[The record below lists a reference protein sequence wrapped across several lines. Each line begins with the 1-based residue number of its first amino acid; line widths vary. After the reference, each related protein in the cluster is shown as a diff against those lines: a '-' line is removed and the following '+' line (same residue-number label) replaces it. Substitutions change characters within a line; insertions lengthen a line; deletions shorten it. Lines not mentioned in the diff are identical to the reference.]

1 MYLINL
7 NKLEKDQIIIL
18 NQIYLSEKK
27 DYANFLDSI
36 IAKQDRLLGFS
47 PVFSRDNEV
56 ANTYYFICIFKLIF
70 ELKKKNQFIKI
81 LTDKYDLYLFLKKNF
96 YKEKKNINIK
106 YTGSL
111 NHFILYNIKFV
122 IKIKKLFFLIY
133 FTIIQLASKIFYK
146 KEKYDFS
153 KCVLVDTTLLKSSF
167 RKNIFVDRFYGDLY
181 QNYKDKIIFTD
192 ENLLFFHTFKNLKI
206 LKKQKIK
213 FLFKFQVLKFKDYLF
228 SLKHVCFPLYNNLD
242 QINNYK
248 GIDLKTPLQI
258 DLNNAFCNLN
268 FFFGILN
275 YKFFQNLKLL
285 NINFKLIINWN
296 ENQPADKGFVLG
308 VKTFHPKSKLIGYCS
323 AFVNF
328 NYFFNRQPLKSE
340 YIKKYIPN
348 TYYLITEKY
357 SELLKQFCDRLNIHE
372 GPLLR
377 FDIQNTPIKYT
388 NAVKNILIT
397 LPIENTEIKNILRF
411 ASNIDY
417 NNYNITIK
425 FHPNFSKSEIIKYKK
440 YFFLNTKLSNET
452 FEKLLKINDII
463 ISSSSS
469 TVIESIL
476 KGKYVISPI
485 NSKYLVDSP
494 AANFFSS
501 DLFSTAYSPKEV
513 QFIISKIPRNLTNN
527 LDKIIII
534 RNILTKDQRKKTL
547 QMLQDVIEDT

>member
-7 NKLEKDQIIIL
+7 NKLQKDEIIIL

-27 DYANFLDSI
+27 DYVNFLDSI
-36 IAKQDRLLGFS
+36 ITKQDKLLGFS
-47 PVFSRDNEV
+47 PVFSRDNQV
-56 ANTYYFICIFKLIF
+56 AKTYYFICIFKLIF
-70 ELKKKNQFIKI
+70 ELKKKKQFTKI

-96 YKEKKNINIK
+96 YKEKQNINIE
-106 YTGSL
+106 YTGSFYK
-111 NHFILYNIKFV
+111 FILYNINFV
-122 IKIKKLFFLIY
+122 VKIKKLAFLIY
-133 FTIIQLASKIFYK
+133 FTTIQLVSKIFFK

-153 KCVLVDTTLLKSSF
+153 KYVLVDTTLLKSSF
-167 RKNIFVDRFYGDLY
+167 KNNIFLDRFYGNLY
-181 QNYKDKIIFTD
+181 QNFKDKIIFTD
-192 ENLLFFHTFKNLKI
+192 ENLLFFQSFKSLKI

-213 FLFKFQVLKFKDYLF
+213 FLFKFQVLKLKDYLF
-228 SLKHVCFPLYNNLD
+228 SLKCVCFPSYKNLD

-328 NYFFNRQPLKSE
+328 NYFFNRQPLKAE
-340 YIKKYIPN
+340 YINKYIPD
-348 TYYLITEKY
+348 TYYLITGKY
-357 SELLKQFCDRLNIHE
+357 SELLKQFCGRLNIYE

-377 FDIQNTPIKYT
+377 FDIQNTPIEYT
-388 NAVKNILIT
+388 SKVKNILIT
-397 LPIENTEIKNILRF
+397 LPIEKTETKNILRF
-411 ASNIDY
+411 ISNIDY
-417 NNYNITIK
+417 NSHNITIK
-425 FHPNFSKSEIIKYKK
+425 FHPNFSKSEIKKYKK
-440 YFFLNTKLSNET
+440 YFFNTKLSNES
-452 FEKLLKINDII
+452 FEKLLTINDII

-469 TVIESIL
+469 TVIESIF

-513 QFIISKIPRNLTNN
+513 QLIISKISRNLKNN
-527 LDKIIII
+527 LNKIIIM
-534 RNILTKDQRKKTL
+534 RDILIKDQKKKTL